1 MAKHTNLQYGNGDE
15 VRTLLASKANAATT
29 YTKTEVDTL
38 IANALSEGITTA
50 RVVADIAARDAI
62 VSPSGFVWV
71 ANAIADTTVSYGGA
85 LYLWNSTTSAWVKI
99 SETESMDLV
108 ITWDAIQNKPNDI
121 TTMGNVFNGANQ
133 LVTLNGTSQL
143 PAVSGYNLT
152 NIQTG
157 ALVGTLSRSQL
168 PYATSTAVGAA
179 SFAALDFTVGT
190 TGNVTWNGFTAY
202 GDPDHTA
209 GITAKGLSI
218 DNGTVDVRNNIMY
231 VTGLA
236 TAGHTHEVTFTGGI
250 TGTATLGNT
259 ATTIAT
265 VWSGFTGIVGTTN
278 TPGINA
284 IKAGDN
290 VSFSYDGSTLLI
302 SSTGTGGGGGLSTVT
317 VDATLSGTGSAE
329 NPLSINAVKAAD
341 ITSVLADA
349 SDTRTVTEKYV
360 VYQMKR
366 NPVMYLGNLT
376 SLPTGS
382 FIQSYAPYADGNFTK
397 AAGTVTTIKDAT
409 YTALQIQTTGNSVIH
424 QLRFTNSG
432 IGFAYRTVNIDNT
445 ATAWK
450 TIVSADNKIVADN
463 VTEVTPFDVVTLSG
477 WTLNT
482 GYYYLLVGEG
492 HQSVV
497 VFDAD
502 GEQVI
507 FDTVYL
513 TSTASTYLRVPSTF
527 SSSIITSGWTGY
539 ATKLD

>member
-1 MAKHTNLQYGNGDE
+1 MKSRASLSIAKVATPYSTTALTGCLELRADNTGFYYVDESGAVIRIGNAQSVATTTANG
-15 VRTLLASKANAATT
+15 LMSKEDKIRLDGLVAAAEDGAVTSVNAQTGVVVLTATDVDAVPVPSTSKVNNHVVVFDGTTGAIKDGGYTIGSNVPVDAVFTDTT
-29 YTKTEVDTL
+29 YT
-38 IANALSEGITTA
+38 A
-50 RVVADIAARDAI
+50 
-62 VSPSGFVWV
+62 F
-71 ANAIADTTVSYGGA
+71 
-85 LYLWNSTTSAWVKI
+85 
-99 SETESMDLV
+99 
-108 ITWDAIQNKPNDI
+108 
-121 TTMGNVFNGANQ
+121 
-133 LVTLNGTSQL
+133 
-143 PAVSGYNLT
+143 
-152 NIQTG
+152 TG
-157 ALVGTLSRSQL
+157 ATGAVAGTLSRSQL